1 MKSNNTKELSQTRIL
16 DYLAR
21 YKALLLLVALCA
33 FTTTMTDNF
42 LTASNLTTVLRQ
54 VAISTVLA
62 VGYTMIIAAGC
73 IDLSVGSVI
82 GFCCIVM
89 GRLMHIDG
97 VPTFAVF
104 LAGILL
110 GILCGVV
117 NCLIFIKFKLPPFI
131 VTLGM
136 AQVYKG
142 FTQILSKGTPITSL
156 HKAAV
161 FMGQGYIL
169 KIPVPIIVMVL
180 VVILGAVFLGKTTAG
195 RKLLAVGSNRDAAY
209 VCGINVQKMVL
220 LAYMLVGLAAGVAAI
235 IFNGRAASAQPTAGG
250 GMEMDA
256 IASVVIGGTQMG
268 GGHGNVFGTLIGCVL
283 VGVINNALNLMN
295 VNPYWQ
301 MVAKGL
307 LIILAVVLDSLTERI
322 RERRAQ
328 NIAG

>member
-1 MKSNNTKELSQTRIL
+1 MKNNTNNLSQTNIV

-21 YKALLLLVALCA
+21 FKALLLLIVLCA
-33 FTTTMTDNF
+33 FTTIMTDRF
-42 LTASNLTTVLRQ
+42 LTASNITNVLRQ

-97 VPTFAVF
+97 YPTFAVF
-104 LAGILL
+104 LAGMLL
-110 GILCGVV
+110 GVLCGVV

-136 AQVYKG
+136 SQVYKG
-142 FTQILSKGTPITSL
+142 LTQILSRGTPITNL
-156 HKAAV
+156 HPAAV
-161 FMGQGYIL
+161 FVGQGYIF
-169 KIPVPIIVMVL
+169 KIPVPIILMAV
-180 VVILGAVFLGKTTAG
+180 VVIIGAVFLSKSIWG

-209 VCGINVQKMVL
+209 VCGINVGKMVL
-220 LAYMLVGLAAGVAAI
+220 LAYSLVGLAAGIAAI

-295 VNPYWQ
+295 VSPYWQ

-307 LIILAVVLDSLTERI
+307 LIILAVILDSLTERL

-328 NIAG
+328 NTAG